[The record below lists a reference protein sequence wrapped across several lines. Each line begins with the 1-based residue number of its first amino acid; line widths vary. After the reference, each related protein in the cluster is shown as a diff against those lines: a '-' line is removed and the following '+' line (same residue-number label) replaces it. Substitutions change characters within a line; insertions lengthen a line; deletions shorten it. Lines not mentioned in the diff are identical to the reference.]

1 MRYLERLH
9 PVTIALLIL
18 GAAFPAMFCMN
29 PVMQLISGMGAG
41 ILYAVLRSEK
51 KAGRIHIFLVFFLLI
66 IVIQM
71 LFHHNGKTVLFYVN
85 QNRIT
90 LESLIYGGVTAW
102 MLASVL
108 LWCRNLSLLMTSDR
122 MYCLI
127 GRFSQ
132 KMALIFSMTLQFV
145 PRFQRQM
152 KKIRAQQRLLGLYGE
167 KTLIDKIR
175 AESIVFLATV
185 TWAFEHSMDTADS
198 MQARGYGTGKR
209 TQYTEFRMRLWDWIL
224 SVAAVVLFAVT
235 MVSYVGGDMAVEYYP
250 GFRMQWISAAK
261 DAIRM
266 LSGYGAYLM
275 LGMLLPG
282 YVLIKKRME
291 YKRGQR

>member
-29 PVMQLISGMGAG
+29 PIMQLISGMGAG
-41 ILYAVLRSEK
+41 ILYAVLRSK
-51 KAGRIHIFLVFFLLI
+51 KKTGRPYTFLAFFLLV
-66 IVIQM
+66 IVIQL
-71 LFHHNGKTVLFYVN
+71 LFNHNGKTVLFYVN

-90 LESLIYGGVTAW
+90 LETLIYGGVTAL

-145 PRFQRQM
+145 PRFHGQM

-167 KTLIDKIR
+167 KTLIDRIR

-224 SVAAVVLFAVT
+224 GVTAAALFTVT
-235 MVSYVGGDMAVEYYP
+235 MVSYAGGDMAVEYYP
-250 GFRMQWISAAK
+250 GFRMQGITASPNAF
-261 DAIRM
+261 RM

-291 YKRGQR
+291 YKRGQK